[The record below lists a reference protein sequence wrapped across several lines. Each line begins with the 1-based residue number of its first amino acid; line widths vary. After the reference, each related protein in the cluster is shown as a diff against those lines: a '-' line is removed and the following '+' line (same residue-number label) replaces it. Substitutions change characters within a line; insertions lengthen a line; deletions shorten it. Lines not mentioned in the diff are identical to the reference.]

1 MISPSDRQELSRSTL
16 PAGLTKNPEETGGS
30 IPCAVWGVQSIPEPI
45 LNQYSRKA
53 IHHQFPLNPRISFY
67 ICGTPA
73 STGRIIFVHQVKD
86 LLRKSQLIGNAMGI
100 ITRDEILK
108 ELEAGNIVI
117 DPFDESCVGPGSV
130 DLHLGKE
137 FKIFNKYPDI
147 MHITDDTDYNEATNR
162 MVVDDFFV
170 LKPGET
176 ILGWTREKITLSPGI
191 CGWLEGR
198 SRFARV
204 GLLVHISASFMHP
217 GISNRQCLEISNF
230 SPMPLAVHPGVK
242 ICQFIFQRTIG
253 EAVYEG
259 IFKDQGPA
267 RRINQEGRANPKTIK
282 S

>member
-1 MISPSDRQELSRSTL
+1 MFR
-16 PAGLTKNPEETGGS
+16 
-30 IPCAVWGVQSIPEPI
+30 
-45 LNQYSRKA
+45 
-53 IHHQFPLNPRISFY
+53 
-67 ICGTPA
+67 
-73 STGRIIFVHQVKD
+73 GRQVK
-86 LLRKSQLIGNAMGI
+86 KTGNIMGI
-100 ITRDEILK
+100 FTRDEILK
-108 ELEAGNIVI
+108 KIKAGSIII
-117 DPFDESCVGPGSV
+117 DPFMEDCVGPGSV

-137 FKIFNKYPDI
+137 FKVFNKYPDI

-162 MVVDDFFV
+162 MIVDDFFV

-176 ILGWTREKITLSPGI
+176 ILGWTREKITLSSGI

-230 SPMPLAVHPGVK
+230 SPMPLAVHPGVR

-259 IFKDQGPA
+259 IFKDQGPV
-267 RRINQEGRANPKTIK
+267 RKKGNTG
-282 S
+282 